1 MTEKIVYYINVGQ
14 LPPYRVEAYMERMK
28 EQLNKNRTLNKD
40 LEEYFIPVRDENTRI
55 EVFTKSNKDEW
66 IKENTLIL
74 ETLQPTEIAAAQR
87 NIEILRNK
95 NYESTMLIK
104 VSFTLAILTS
114 LVCGFLACEL
124 INNLINATK

>member
-87 NIEILRNK
+87 TIEILRNK